1 VDGSIK
7 AVSRQGQPPQW
18 QAWSITTLFVV
29 MAFLIRLTQE
39 PVHPYLFLL
48 FLPAVLL
55 AAFLFDRTAVVLALG
70 ESALLAWYVM
80 EPSGHF
86 SWPNPGQTMV
96 LLTFVLVG
104 GTVGLLIERLRNALW
119 ENARLRAQSE
129 LRLKELNHRI
139 RNDLGRLQTFLQLE
153 RRRDGPPN
161 LEAVIARIAVLG
173 QLYAHLTPKEGRTA
187 VAMAAFLET
196 LVDGLRAAQG
206 DGRPIGL
213 RLRAEPMML
222 PLEAATALGLTT
234 NELVTNA
241 FKYAFPGDRPGR
253 IDIELRRMVG
263 AIALTVADDGVGHG
277 LIGPAGGGGLG
288 RMLVEQLA
296 RQLGGSV
303 GVEGADG
310 TRVVVRIPITA

>member
-1 VDGSIK
+1 VDGWIK

-55 AAFLFDRTAVVLALG
+55 AASLFDRTAVVLALS

-86 SWPNPGQTMV
+86 SWPNSGQTMV

-119 ENARLRAQSE
+119 ENARRRAQSE

-222 PLEAATALGLTT
+222 PPGAATALGLIT

-241 FKYAFPGDRPGR
+241 FKYAFPGERLGW
-253 IDIELRRMVG
+253 IDVELRRTTDAVELV
-263 AIALTVADDGVGHG
+263 IADDGVGHD
-277 LIGPAGGGGLG
+277 LTGPAAGGGQG

-296 RQLGGSV
+296 HQLGGSV
-303 GVEGADG
+303 AMEGTGG
-310 TRVVVRIPITA
+310 TQVVVRIPVTA

>member
-1 VDGSIK
+1 
-7 AVSRQGQPPQW
+7 
-18 QAWSITTLFVV
+18 
-29 MAFLIRLTQE
+29 
-39 PVHPYLFLL
+39 
-48 FLPAVLL
+48 LL
-55 AAFLFDRTAVVLALG
+55 AASLFDRTAVVLALS

-104 GTVGLLIERLRNALW
+104 GTVGLLIERLRNAPW

>member
-1 VDGSIK
+1 MDGWIET
-7 AVSRQGQPPQW
+7 VLPQGQPPRW
-18 QAWSITTLFVV
+18 QAWSITTLLVV
-29 MAFLIRLTQE
+29 MAFLMRLTLE
-39 PVHPYLFLL
+39 PALPYPSLL
-48 FLPAVLL
+48 FLPAILL
-55 AAFLFDRTAVVLALG
+55 AAFLFDRAAVWLALG
-70 ESALLAWYVM
+70 ESALLAWCLT
-80 EPSGHF
+80 EPYSRF
-86 SWPNPGQTMV
+86 SWPDPDQTMV
-96 LLTFVLVG
+96 LLTFILVG
-104 GTVGLLIERLRNALW
+104 GTIGLLTERLHNALR

-139 RNDLGRLQTFLQLE
+139 RNDLGRIQTFLQLE
-153 RRRDGPPN
+153 QRR
-161 LEAVIARIAVLG
+161 EASPGLRAAIARIAVLG

-222 PLEAATALGLTT
+222 PLEAATALGLIT

-241 FKYAFPGDRPGR
+241 FKYAFPGERLGW
-253 IDIELRRMVG
+253 IDVELRRTTDAVELV
-263 AIALTVADDGVGHG
+263 IADDGVGHD
-277 LIGPAGGGGLG
+277 LTGPAAGGGQG

-303 GVEGADG
+303 AMEGTGG
-310 TRVVVRIPITA
+310 TQVVVRIPVTA